1 MSQFFDDTMQG
12 LLQAIEIEKGNIPL
26 TERSGMSAPTFYVS
40 NNDKELVDKLIE
52 IRKQENISQSELA
65 KMTGNTQQ
73 AISRLEK
80 KNHSP
85 SLQTFCNILNA
96 LGYGLMIEK
105 KDLVQEYGRK
115 YKNFRS
121 IFRTTIEGSEI

>member
-1 MSQFFDDTMQG
+1 MSKFFDDTMQG

-26 TERSGMSAPTFYVS
+26 TERSEMPAPTFYVS
-40 NNDKELVDKLIE
+40 SDDKELVDKLIE

-85 SLQTFCNILNA
+85 SLQAFCNILDA
-96 LGYGLMIEK
+96 LGYGLSIE
-105 KDLVQEYGRK
+105 RK
-115 YKNFRS
+115 V
-121 IFRTTIEGSEI
+121 TI

>member
-1 MSQFFDDTMQG
+1 MSKFFDDTMQG

-26 TERSGMSAPTFYVS
+26 TERSGMPAQTFYVS
-40 NNDKELVDKLIE
+40 SNDKELVDKLIE
-52 IRKQENISQSELA
+52 IRKQENISQLELA

-85 SLQTFCNILNA
+85 SLQTFCNILDA
-96 LGYGLMIEK
+96 LGYGLSIE
-105 KDLVQEYGRK
+105 RK
-115 YKNFRS
+115 
-121 IFRTTIEGSEI
+121 TTI

>member
-1 MSQFFDDTMQG
+1 MSKFFDDTMQG

-26 TERSGMSAPTFYVS
+26 TEHNEMPTPTFYVS
-40 NNDKELVDKLIE
+40 SNDKELVDKLIE

-85 SLQTFCNILNA
+85 SLQTFCNILDA
-96 LGYGLMIEK
+96 LGYGLSIE
-105 KDLVQEYGRK
+105 RK
-115 YKNFRS
+115 
-121 IFRTTIEGSEI
+121 TTI